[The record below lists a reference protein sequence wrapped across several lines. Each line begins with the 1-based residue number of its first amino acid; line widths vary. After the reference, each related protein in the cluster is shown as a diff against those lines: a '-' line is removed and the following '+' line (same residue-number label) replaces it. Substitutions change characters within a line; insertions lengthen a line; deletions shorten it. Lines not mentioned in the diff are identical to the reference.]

1 MRNVTVS
8 LDDQSYK
15 AARVAAAEQGKSLS
29 AYLRDL
35 IRLVS
40 PANPN
45 KSAVKRSFDAM
56 DQVRG
61 FRAGNRFTRDELYD
75 R

>member
-1 MRNVTVS
+1 MRNATVT

-15 AARVAAAEQGKSLS
+15 TARVAAAEQGKSLS

-35 IRLVS
+35 IKLV
-40 PANPN
+40 PPRNPN
-45 KSAVKRSFDAM
+45 ETPIKRSFAAM
-56 DQVRG
+56 DKING
-61 FRAGNRFTRDELYD
+61 FRTGDSMTRDELYD